1 MNRDQLTNADIHE
14 VSASCI
20 DALDKIQRH
29 PRHVQVP
36 VICALF
42 LSVSEASGLTVQDL
56 LQTTERMT
64 SHADGRR
71 PEFAA
76 VIDYVKGELL

>member
-1 MNRDQLTNADIHE
+1 MNRDQLTNADIRE
-14 VSASCI
+14 VSAVCM

-36 VICALF
+36 AISALF
-42 LSVSEASGLTVQDL
+42 LSVSEASGLSVQDL

-64 SHADGRR
+64 SHAEGRR

-76 VIDYVKGELL
+76 VINYVKQELL